1 MRPPNIPFTPG
12 ARPRSTRR
20 VEKPLRASVN
30 AAEEPAGPA
39 PTTIASKRSTFSRAP
54 LWKSETGKRLSA
66 DSGHRH
72 RLQLE
77 LAPIVPLCH
86 ARDLLAG
93 ELLANGQTAGPRH
106 PSGEE
111 VAHGSLGGPVRLGD
125 RAVVS
130 RDHEATSGPLD
141 VDDFGPPRTG
151 DLVRVRTRLS
161 DPHCPG

>member
-77 LAPIVPLCH
+77 FAPIVPLRH
-86 ARDLLAG
+86 ARDLLAQQ
-93 ELLANGQTAGPRH
+93 LLSHEETADSRH

-111 VAHGSLGGPVRLGD
+111 VAYRFLRGSVRIGD
-125 RAVVS
+125 RA
-130 RDHEATSGPLD
+130 
-141 VDDFGPPRTG
+141 
-151 DLVRVRTRLS
+151 
-161 DPHCPG
+161 